1 MNLIDTSAW
10 VDYFQGEPKAKEL
23 EKIISSGQAAVSVI
37 SLAEIKLKLSR
48 QKKDWQSLVSFMRSN
63 ARVIGIDEKT
73 ALLAG
78 DFSGL
83 HASDALIYASA
94 VASGMTLITS
104 DKDFTGCKNVRIL

>member
-1 MNLIDTSAW
+1 LNLLDTSAW
-10 VDYFQGEPKAKEL
+10 VDYFQGEPKAKGL
-23 EKIISSGQAAVSVI
+23 EKIIFGGQAVVSVI
-37 SLAEIKLKLSR
+37 SLAEIKLKLSKQR
-48 QKKDWQSLVSFMRSN
+48 KDWQPLIFFMKSN

-78 DFSGL
+78 DFVNL

-94 VASGMTLITS
+94 VANGMTLITS

>member
-1 MNLIDTSAW
+1 
-10 VDYFQGEPKAKEL
+10 VDYFQGEPKARGL

-37 SLAEIKLKLSR
+37 SLAEIKLKLSM
-48 QKKDWQSLVSFMRSN
+48 QKKDWQPLVSFMRSN
-63 ARVIGIDEKT
+63 ARIIPIDEKT

-78 DFSGL
+78 DFVGL

-94 VASGMTLITS
+94 VANGMTLITS